1 MQSFLF
7 VAVYD
12 FYVVIT
18 TDDVLNL
25 GAIQFYASDDILR
38 ELPDP

>member
-1 MQSFLF
+1 MHSFLL

-25 GAIQFYASDDILR
+25 GAIQFYASDDVLR
-38 ELPDP
+38 KLPDP

>member
-1 MQSFLF
+1 MHSFLL

-12 FYVVIT
+12 FYVVII

>member
-1 MQSFLF
+1 MYSFLL

-12 FYVVIT
+12 FYVVII